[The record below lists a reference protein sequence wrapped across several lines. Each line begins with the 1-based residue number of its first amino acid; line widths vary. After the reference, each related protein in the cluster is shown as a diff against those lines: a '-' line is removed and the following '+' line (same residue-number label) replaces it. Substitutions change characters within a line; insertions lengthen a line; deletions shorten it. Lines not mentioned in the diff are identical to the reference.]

1 MQEKDNYTNWEKE
14 EEIFSFRNYISH
26 HINNIVWLI
35 RFWKKLT
42 IAGILGAVIA
52 LVYAFINPVTYT
64 ARTTFVVED
73 AKSTGGSLMSALAGQ
88 IGIDM
93 GNLTGGNGLLAGD
106 NVMELLKSHS
116 LIKKTLLS
124 PYNDTGKLSLADV
137 YAEINGWKEQ
147 WKNNRKINTTVYFM
161 TNAATSRLEDSLLQL
176 IIKKVINKEIS
187 IAKPDKKLNIFELQV
202 TSKDEKFSQLFCT
215 RLITT
220 TTDFY
225 INTKTTRLRKNIER
239 LQNRADSL
247 GALLNKKTYSA
258 AEATTHMID
267 VNPAFATPSVSAEI
281 SSREKYMQVTIYAEI
296 IKNLE
301 LSKTALVQ
309 ETPTVQIVD
318 SPELPLKKNK
328 TSKLLALIIGFGAG
342 CFFMGLFIIN
352 QKENKAI

>member
-1 MQEKDNYTNWEKE
+1 
-14 EEIFSFRNYISH
+14 
-26 HINNIVWLI
+26 
-35 RFWKKLT
+35 
-42 IAGILGAVIA
+42 
-52 LVYAFINPVTYT
+52 
-64 ARTTFVVED
+64 
-73 AKSTGGSLMSALAGQ
+73 
-88 IGIDM
+88 
-93 GNLTGGNGLLAGD
+93 
-106 NVMELLKSHS
+106 
-116 LIKKTLLS
+116 
-124 PYNDTGKLSLADV
+124 
-137 YAEINGWKEQ
+137 
-147 WKNNRKINTTVYFM
+147 
-161 TNAATSRLEDSLLQL
+161 
-176 IIKKVINKEIS
+176 
-187 IAKPDKKLNIFELQV
+187 LQV

-281 SSREKYMQVTIYAEI
+281 SSREKYMQATIYAEI